1 MNRKGYAEEEL
12 GRILFFVAS
21 AVVLVIV
28 VTLLIRGLGSK
39 SESEA
44 CRLSVLGAGVEK
56 TLKFGREPSLELN
69 CKTKENDYE
78 LAKEDLINEIVKDM
92 ADCSY
97 QYVNGEI
104 DFLAGFWNYFGG
116 SQICFV
122 CYIDRNEIE
131 YTLSAMELSSRF
143 NRYLREI
150 KQERVLLYTA
160 HIKDDGLVISKDNP
174 IFIVS
179 RFTKSAYVEQFGV
192 RQFSIIPINTE
203 KSSKIKTDVRDLCER
218 IQIFS

>member
-1 MNRKGYAEEEL
+1 MYMDKRGQESAISTIVKLLLAVVVIFL
-12 GRILFFVAS
+12 VIFFVVS
-21 AVVLVIV
+21 QWNF
-28 VTLLIRGLGSK
+28 
-39 SESEA
+39 
-44 CRLSVLGAGVEK
+44 LSSYVKGIGEK